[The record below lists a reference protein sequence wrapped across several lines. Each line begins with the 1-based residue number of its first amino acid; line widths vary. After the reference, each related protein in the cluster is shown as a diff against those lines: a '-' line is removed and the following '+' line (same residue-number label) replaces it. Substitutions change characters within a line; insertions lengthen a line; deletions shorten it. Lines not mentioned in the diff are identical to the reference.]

1 MSQIL
6 EVQTEF
12 MPENI
17 QWLGLGNKYL
27 ENQYDSVDNWGEKGL
42 VDKVDSDKKFL
53 TEYNFV
59 LDNMSLR

>member
-6 EVQTEF
+6 QTQTEF

-27 ENQYDSVDNWGEKGL
+27 ENQYDEVDNWGVKGSVEKADY
-42 VDKVDSDKKFL
+42 DKTFL
-53 TEYNFV
+53 NEYNFIV
-59 LDNMSLR
+59 KNMSLR

>member
-1 MSQIL
+1 
-6 EVQTEF
+6 

-27 ENQYDSVDNWGEKGL
+27 ENQYDEVDDWGVKGSVEKTDY
-42 VDKVDSDKKFL
+42 DKTFL
-53 TEYNFV
+53 NEYNFI

>member
-6 EVQTEF
+6 QTQTEF
-12 MPENI
+12 LPENI

-27 ENQYDSVDNWGEKGL
+27 ENQYDEVDNWGVKGS
-42 VDKVDSDKKFL
+42 VKKADYDKTFL
-53 TEYNFV
+53 NEYNFI

>member
-6 EVQTEF
+6 QTQTEF
-12 MPENI
+12 LPENI

-27 ENQYDSVDNWGEKGL
+27 ENQYDEVDDWGVKGSVEKADY
-42 VDKVDSDKKFL
+42 DKTFL
-53 TEYNFV
+53 NEYNFV

>member
-6 EVQTEF
+6 QVQTEF

-17 QWLGLGNKYL
+17 KWLGLGNKYL
-27 ENQYDSVDNWGEKGL
+27 ENQYDTVDNWGEKGL
-42 VDKVDSDKKFL
+42 VDKVDSDKTFL

>member
-6 EVQTEF
+6 QTQTEF

-17 QWLGLGNKYL
+17 EWLGLGNKYL
-27 ENQYDSVDNWGEKGL
+27 ENQYDTVDNWGEKGL
-42 VDKVDSDKKFL
+42 VDKADYDKTFL
-53 TEYNFV
+53 TEYNFI